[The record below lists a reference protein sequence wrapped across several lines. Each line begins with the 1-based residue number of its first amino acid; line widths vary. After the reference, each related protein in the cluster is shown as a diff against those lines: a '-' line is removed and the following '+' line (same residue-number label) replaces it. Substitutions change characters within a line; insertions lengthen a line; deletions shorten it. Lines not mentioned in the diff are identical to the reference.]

1 MYMDTI
7 QFNKFQLPETFLVT
21 LSGNDYEITVSYN
34 EVNDRLYL
42 TLADENGEP
51 LVTNEKLVAREPL
64 FADISDANLPSED
77 LVMIDETGKSTCVN
91 FSNINEDIFITI
103 DDTFTGEMDP
113 DNTNDGVYNPDGDD
127 TSMGLDDDDSD
138 DSMDDD
144 EFDGLDDF
152 VEDRGDA

>member
-1 MYMDTI
+1 MYRDTI

-42 TLADENGEP
+42 TLADENSEP
-51 LVTNEKLVAREPL
+51 LVTNEKLVAGEPL

-138 DSMDDD
+138 DSMYDD

>member
-1 MYMDTI
+1 MYRDTI

-21 LSGNDYEITVSYN
+21 LSGNDYAITVSYN

-51 LVTNEKLVAREPL
+51 LVTNERLVAGEPL
-64 FADISDANLPSED
+64 FADIHDASLPSED

-91 FSNINEDIFITI
+91 FSNVNEDIFITI

-127 TSMGLDDDDSD
+127 TSMGMDDDSD

-152 VEDRGDA
+152 IEDRGDA